1 MFADATPE
9 IAAKLIETALT
20 TDDERARAV
29 IGMGILDR
37 VLGKASAM
45 PQVADGGRTVDISQ
59 LTPEEM
65 RELSLTL
72 DTVFRLTG
80 VGPGALPDG

>member
-1 MFADATPE
+1 
-9 IAAKLIETALT
+9 
-20 TDDERARAV
+20 
-29 IGMGILDR
+29 
-37 VLGKASAM
+37 M
-45 PQVADGGRTVDISQ
+45 PQVANGGRAVDISQ

-65 RELSLTL
+65 RELSLAL